1 MASQRL
7 FAAFAALSILLGSEA
22 SPCKPISST
31 TEIQATS
38 TFSSETETATA
49 SDATF
54 TTELTP
60 TESSYVTDITI
71 TESETATSSAAEST
85 STVVVSTTETS
96 AFTSTTEPASTTSA
110 APIETPTILING
122 DFESGSIAPWVNFG
136 IGAFADISLSPVHAG
151 SYSLEMGSQASEW
164 SNVFQVLR
172 KSTLVANQPYSLSL
186 YAKVSS
192 GTSCTAF
199 EAFIDNNDLSDAF
212 GPRISVAGAQIA
224 NDFTGLSGEFSLTQT
239 ALDSN
244 NPIRVIIRAKCSNG
258 FVAWVDD
265 VQLGISD

>member
-7 FAAFAALSILLGSEA
+7 FAAFAALSILIGSEA

-38 TFSSETETATA
+38 TFSSETEAATA

-54 TTELTP
+54 TTELTS

-85 STVVVSTTETS
+85 STVVVSTTE
-96 AFTSTTEPASTTSA
+96 AASTTSA
-110 APIETPTILING
+110 APVETPEIIING
-122 DFESGSIAPWVNFG
+122 DFESGSSAPWFNFG
-136 IGAFADISLSPVHAG
+136 LGAYADIDSSTVHAG
-151 SYSLEMGSQASEW
+151 SYSLTMGSQASDW
-164 SNVFQVLR
+164 SNTVQVLR

-192 GTSCTAF
+192 GSSCTAF
-199 EAFIDNNDLSDAF
+199 QAFIDNNDLNDSF
-212 GPRISVAGAQIA
+212 GVRISVAGVQIA
-224 NDFTGLSGEFSLTQT
+224 SDFTLLSGEFSLTQT

-244 NPIRVIIRAKCSNG
+244 NPIRVVIRAKCSNG
-258 FVAWVDD
+258 YVAWVDD

>member
-7 FAAFAALSILLGSEA
+7 FAAFAALSILIGSEA

-54 TTELTP
+54 TGELTSA
-60 TESSYVTDITI
+60 ESSYATGITI
-71 TESETATSSAAEST
+71 TESETATSTADESS
-85 STVVVSTTETS
+85 STVVVSSTETS
-96 AFTSTTEPASTTSA
+96 AFTSTTEAVTTTSA
-110 APIETPTILING
+110 TPIETPAILING
-122 DFESGSIAPWVNFG
+122 GFESGSIEPWSNSG
-136 IGAFADISLSPVHAG
+136 IGAFANIDSSTVHAG
-151 SYSLEMGSQASEW
+151 SYSLRMGSQASEW
-164 SNVFQVLR
+164 SNTVQVLS
-172 KSTLVANQPYSLSL
+172 KSALVANEPYSLSL

-192 GTSCTAF
+192 GSSCSAF
-199 EAFIDNNDLSDAF
+199 QAFIDNNDLNDAF

-224 NDFTGLSGEFSLTQT
+224 DDFTGLSGEFSLTQT
-239 ALDSN
+239 ALDSS
-244 NPIRVIIRAKCSNG
+244 NPIRVVIRAKCSNG
-258 FVAWVDD
+258 YVAWVDD

>member
-7 FAAFAALSILLGSEA
+7 FAAFAALSILIGSEA

-54 TTELTP
+54 GTELTS

-122 DFESGSIAPWVNFG
+122 DFETGSIAPWVNFG
-136 IGAFADISLSPVHAG
+136 IGAFADINPSPVHAG

-172 KSTLVANQPYSLSL
+172 KSTLVANQPYSLTL

-199 EAFIDNNDLSDAF
+199 EAFIDNNDLNDAF
-212 GPRISVAGAQIA
+212 GPRISVSGAQIA
-224 NDFTGLSGEFSLTQT
+224 NDFTGLSGEFSLTQA

-244 NPIRVIIRAKCSNG
+244 NAIRVIIRAKCSNG